1 MNLNPI
7 DFNYID
13 GENIYP
19 IQEYIDEE
27 IYNKIE
33 YNNLYNTHSS
43 NVRLNNNQKLDK
55 SLYYSNASNLNNQ
68 TSHLILSNN
77 FNFGEIKFQT
87 FFKYANNNQIGTKID
102 YTGKLMLYHNYNL
115 LQPTIL
121 EGYYDIDYE
130 LAQLKADGVAT
141 DFQLTG
147 IEGAIIT
154 ITGDVTAINEQLLLI
169 NNAVLILEES
179 VSLIQE
185 EIEFIAGELPQRA
198 QILTNAQDAGE
209 LLSDF
214 GNFLIRDRD
223 IIGNSINK
231 GLQFGVGAV
240 GLTAI
245 GAIFGF
251 LYNDRMSNMANNLN
265 SSNFQITEGDRSNLI
280 YQADSQNFLYA
291 NDYIL
296 GTSNLNIFQGFINS
310 NIITTQYI
318 NSINT
323 NELKLN
329 NLNISNIFVSSNVA
343 SNTSYGFS
351 NNIFSS
357 SNLNFNYTSNS
368 LFSNSQPIY
377 SSSNAVK
384 DIILLDTPRVNKKSA
399 FYCQTTNVIYPNFG
413 NTPYYAYH
421 IDLRNY
427 TQSGYIQIGSQSGD
441 AYRIFNIKC
450 FFGSSYFQRLIN
462 GIPDIVDYTIYMSY
476 KASSAGGDTKQ
487 GLNILATGIPQSY
500 YLDTITP
507 NRIFLLR
514 NVSNDFN
521 YISVVTTSSAD
532 VRIFIEDLLS

>member
-33 YNNLYNTHSS
+33 NNNIYNIYSS
-43 NVRLNNNQKLDK
+43 NVRLNNNQKLDN
-55 SLYYSNASNLNNQ
+55 SLYYLNSNLYLSNLN
-68 TSHLILSNN
+68 S
-77 FNFGEIKFQT
+77 FGEIR
-87 FFKYANNNQIGTKID
+87 FKTNYNYPLDSSKAGTIID
-102 YTGKLMLYHNYNL
+102 YTGKLQVYHNYNI
-115 LQPTIL
+115 LQPTFSA
-121 EGYYDIDYE
+121 GYYDVEGEI
-130 LAQLKADGVAT
+130 LSLKADGINTDGQITLLEAGAVYLQNEIDDIIVALNIVEGEVGALIS
-141 DFQLTG
+141 QLTNSSTY
-147 IEGAIIT
+147 EEFKNIT
-154 ITGDVTAINEQLLLI
+154 ESTTLPNLQANYGTAILNLKNQ
-169 NNAVLILEES
+169 AQS
-179 VSLIQE
+179 VWTNTLIQGSA
-185 EIEFIAGELPQRA
+185 ISFGIGLAGAGLSAVSSYIYYQQA
-198 QILTNAQDAGE
+198 SNALFNNSNFTSNEKYTIYSNNTSNE
-209 LLSDF
+209 LL
-214 GNFLIRDRD
+214 
-223 IIGNSINK
+223 
-231 GLQFGVGAV
+231 
-240 GLTAI
+240 T
-245 GAIFGF
+245 
-251 LYNDRMSNMANNLN
+251 Y
-265 SSNFQITEGDRSNLI
+265 SNFDYSISNLGLF
-280 YQADSQNFLYA
+280 N
-291 NDYIL
+291 
-296 GTSNLNIFQGFINS
+296 GFINC

-343 SNTSYGFS
+343 SNTSYGLS

-368 LFSNSQPIY
+368 LFSNLKPIY

-427 TQSGYIQIGSQSGD
+427 TQTGYIQIGSQSGD
-441 AYRIFNIKC
+441 TYRVFNIKC
-450 FFGSSYFQRLIN
+450 FFGSCYYQRLIN

-476 KASSAGGDTKQ
+476 KANSAGGDTKQ

-514 NVSNDFN
+514 NAFNDFN

-532 VRIFIEDLLS
+532 VRVFIEDLLS

>member
-19 IQEYIDEE
+19 IQEYIDEQ
-27 IYNKIE
+27 IYEKIE
-33 YNNLYNTHSS
+33 YNNVSNTHSS
-43 NVRLNNNQKLDK
+43 NVRLNNNKKL
-55 SLYYSNASNLNNQ
+55 SQITYYNSCNLYIKN
-68 TSHLILSNN
+68 TSVD
-77 FNFGEIKFQT
+77 GEIRFST
-87 FFKYANNNQIGTKID
+87 NINYPIDTNIDYGTKID
-102 YTGKLMLYHNYNL
+102 NYGKLLVYHNYNL
-115 LQPTIL
+115 LQPLYPAGWYNVSDEIL
-121 EGYYDIDYE
+121 
-130 LAQLKADGVAT
+130 QLKADGINT
-141 DFQLTG
+141 DGQLTLLDAGLLYLTDQNTSLVDKIVDLEAFQKVMTNAYGQGDTYQSFQDILFSGNSPIARAATRQSFNLIKFQSQQKYQNAIGLGVLYGVG
-147 IEGAIIT
+147 IGI
-154 ITGDVTAINEQLLLI
+154 GG
-169 NNAVLILEES
+169 AVLGYISSRLE
-179 VSLIQE
+179 QE
-185 EIEFIAGELPQRA
+185 RSS
-198 QILTNAQDAGE
+198 NA
-209 LLSDF
+209 
-214 GNFLIRDRD
+214 
-223 IIGNSINK
+223 
-231 GLQFGVGAV
+231 
-240 GLTAI
+240 
-245 GAIFGF
+245 
-251 LYNDRMSNMANNLN
+251 LYNNSNLSTIDKDDIFDDNIESNVLNISNFNYSMCNLN
-265 SSNFQITEGDRSNLI
+265 LDF
-280 YQADSQNFLYA
+280 
-291 NDYIL
+291 
-296 GTSNLNIFQGFINS
+296 GFINS

-351 NNIFSS
+351 NDIFSS

-368 LFSNSQPIY
+368 LFSNLQPIY

-427 TQSGYIQIGSQSGD
+427 TQTGYIQIGSQSGD
-441 AYRIFNIKC
+441 TYRVFNIKC
-450 FFGSSYFQRLIN
+450 FFGSCYYQRLIN

-514 NVSNDFN
+514 NAFNDFN

-532 VRIFIEDLLS
+532 VRVFIEDLLS